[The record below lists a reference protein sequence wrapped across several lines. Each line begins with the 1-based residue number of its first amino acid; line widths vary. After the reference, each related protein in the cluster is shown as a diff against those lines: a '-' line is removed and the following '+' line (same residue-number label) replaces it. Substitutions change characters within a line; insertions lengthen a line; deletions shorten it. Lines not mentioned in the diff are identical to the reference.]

1 MPNYTHQQYVNLQ
14 NQIRQYNHQYY
25 VLDNPTVPDAEY
37 DRAMAELQAMEAE
50 NPEWQ
55 TPDSP
60 SQRVGG
66 APLDAFEQV
75 QHAVPMLSLD
85 NAFNGEE
92 LQDFDR
98 RVRERL
104 HKQAGTDLEA
114 EITYNCEPKLDGI
127 AVSLTYENGVLV
139 TGATRGDGTTGENIT
154 QNLRTVGSVPLK
166 LLGEGWPEVLEVR
179 GEAYMPK
186 AGFEAL
192 NARLIEQ
199 GEKTYVNPRNTAAGS
214 LRQLD
219 SRITAT
225 RPLEFCAYSLG
236 QVSDPQAL
244 PSGHFDILQQLQ
256 QWGFRINPEMQKV
269 TGIQACLDY
278 YDNLAEK
285 RMSLPYD
292 IDGIV
297 FKVDDLIL
305 QQHLGFVAKAPRWAI
320 AHKFPAQEEM
330 TKLLKVEYQVGRT
343 GAVTPVARLE
353 PVFVGGVTVSNATL
367 HNMDEIARLD
377 LHEGDTVIIR
387 RAGDVIPKVVQ
398 AVLDRRIEGAK
409 PFIAP
414 EHCPVCDGEL
424 EREEG
429 EAALRCPNG
438 LSCGAQV
445 KEAIK
450 HFVSRKAMDI
460 DGLGDKLVEAL
471 VDEGHIK
478 HVADLYELTHPT
490 LANMER
496 MGDKSAANLINALGD
511 STTTTLPRFLF
522 ALGIREVGEATA
534 RSLAIHYGKLA
545 NIMAATEEDLQTVDD
560 VGPIVAGRI
569 AHFFQDE
576 HNQGVIQALITAGI
590 AWPESEP
597 ASKEEQGELPL
608 AGKTYVVTG
617 TLSVMTRDEVKTQLQ
632 EYGAKVAGSV
642 SKKTDYLIAGEKAG
656 SKLAKANDLGI
667 PVLDETQ
674 AIELLNGLG

>member
-1 MPNYTHQQYVNLQ
+1 
-14 NQIRQYNHQYY
+14 
-25 VLDNPTVPDAEY
+25 
-37 DRAMAELQAMEAE
+37 MEAE
-50 NPEWQ
+50 RPEWQ

-60 SQRVGG
+60 TQRVGG
-66 APLDAFEQV
+66 TPLDAFEQV

-92 LQDFDR
+92 LKDFDR

-104 HKQAGTDLEA
+104 HKQAETDLET
-114 EITYNCEPKLDGI
+114 EITYTCEPKLDGI
-127 AVSLTYENGVLV
+127 AVSLTYENGLLV

-154 QNLRTVGSVPLK
+154 QNLRTIGSVPLK

-179 GEAYMPK
+179 GEAYMPT
-186 AGFEAL
+186 AGFDTL

-236 QVSDPQAL
+236 QVSEVETL
-244 PSGHFDILQQLQ
+244 PTGHFDILQKLQ
-256 QWGFRINPEMQKV
+256 QWGFRINPEMEKV

-278 YDNLAEK
+278 YDNLAER

-297 FKVDDLIL
+297 FKVDDLTL

-367 HNMDEIARLD
+367 HNMDEIDRLG

-398 AVLDRRIEGAK
+398 TVLDRRVDNAK
-409 PFIAP
+409 PIVAP
-414 EHCPVCDGEL
+414 DTCPVCEGEL

-460 DGLGDKLVEAL
+460 AGLGDKLVEAL

-478 HVADLYELTHPT
+478 HVADLYELTPPT

-496 MGDKSAANLINALGD
+496 MGDKSAANLINALSD

-534 RSLAIHYGKLA
+534 RSLAMHYGKLE
-545 NIMAATEEDLQTVDD
+545 NIMQASEEDLQTVDD

-569 AHFFQDE
+569 SHFFQDE
-576 HNQGVIQALITAGI
+576 HNQSVIQALIAAGI
-590 AWPESEP
+590 TWPENEP
-597 ASKEEQGELPL
+597 ASKEAQADLPL

-617 TLSVMTRDEVKTQLQ
+617 TLRAISRDEVKAKLQ
-632 EYGAKVAGSV
+632 EYGAKVSGSV
-642 SKKTDYLIAGEKAG
+642 SKKTDYLIAGEKTG
-656 SKLAKANDLGI
+656 SKLAKANDLGV
-667 PVLDETQ
+667 PVLGEEQ
-674 AIELLNGLG
+674 VVGLLQGLEPHGEPKL